1 MSGREDT
8 LRSQMVREAEGA
20 IDELLRGAGQQGRD
34 LTLTDIEQLVRK
46 AGQRVMERLTECMV
60 EAEAEKRSEVHCP
73 VCGRRMGYKG
83 KKERSLVVETG
94 EIRWERDYY
103 YCKTCEKGLFPPG

>member
-60 EAEAEKRSEVHCP
+60 EAEAEKRGSLSSMWQEDGLQGQERAQP
-73 VCGRRMGYKG
+73 SGRDGRNPLGA
-83 KKERSLVVETG
+83 
-94 EIRWERDYY
+94 
-103 YCKTCEKGLFPPG
+103 GLLLLQDL